1 MQISAGKILSLL
13 IAIGYA
19 VLAIAAGGIYG
30 LGCSTVLLMPLAFIW
45 FPDEIGNLTGY
56 FRSGY
61 VNVQTPAI
69 IISVVGWF
77 LLIGLPVLLY
87 FVERRARF

>member
-1 MQISAGKILSLL
+1 MRITIGKILSLL

-19 VLAIAAGGIYG
+19 VIACRHQGVTG
-30 LGCSTVLLMPLAFIW
+30 LKYSVSLLFPLAFIW
-45 FPDEIGNLTGY
+45 FPEEIGNLTGY

-69 IISVVGWF
+69 FISIIGWCF
-77 LLIGLPVLLY
+77 LVGLPVLLY
-87 FVERRARF
+87 LLTK